1 MERHDKVA
9 AAIHWS
15 LCKKH
20 EIPCDAENWW
30 DHQPEKVMENE
41 HIKILWDF
49 NIYTDQKIE
58 ARRPD
63 IVVIDLKEK
72 IVKLIDIAVPKDCRI
87 DDKEAEKIDKYQKLR
102 IELERLWEMKTMV
115 IPIVIGSL
123 GTIPKQLK
131 HHIERLE
138 LNNISLIEIQ
148 KSVILGTAN
157 ILRKVLQLSGAG

>member
-1 MERHDKVA
+1 
-9 AAIHWS
+9 
-15 LCKKH
+15 
-20 EIPCDAENWW
+20 
-30 DHQPEKVMENE
+30 MENE

-123 GTIPKQLK
+123 GTISKQLK